1 VFFTGG
7 TTEIQQNIA
16 KDQSRYIK
24 SSLKQ
29 SSYLPTN
36 TVGSRE
42 QSATASP
49 TPNSSNSKAHLPGR
63 ISVAYA
69 EIEALTN
76 EKISIARQI
85 VELLT
90 RTRARLDG
98 DLSKVRILQGE
109 SPEDIRPSVSP
120 NVAHQLT
127 LSSPYGTKRFV
138 GSDTAVIGSGVSPV
152 IQIGE
157 SLRTAAGVGKSDTTH
172 SMSTS
177 GSGYNKSKSHFS
189 PLLQGVGKN
198 HRLAGTEILTPVPPV
213 LISY

>member
-1 VFFTGG
+1 MCFFTGG

-16 KDQSRYIK
+16 KDQSKYIK

-36 TVGSRE
+36 TAGSGE
-42 QSATASP
+42 LSATGSP
-49 TPNSSNSKAHLPGR
+49 TSNGPNSKAHLPGR

-69 EIEALTN
+69 EIEALTT

-85 VELLT
+85 IELLS

-109 SPEDIRPSVSP
+109 PPEDIRPSVSP
-120 NVAHQLT
+120 NVAHQLS
-127 LSSPYGTKRFV
+127 LSSPYGTKRYV
-138 GSDTAVIGSGVSPV
+138 GSDAAVIGVSPI

-172 SMSTS
+172 SMPAS
-177 GSGYNKSKSHFS
+177 GSGYNNKSKSYFS
-189 PLLQGVGKN
+189 PLSA
-198 HRLAGTEILTPVPPV
+198 RRR
-213 LISY
+213 